1 MIEGGIADERVI
13 RTIDLYMRGD
23 YTREEALARL
33 IHQEP
38 NNQICIINQEIID
51 RCLCFTEAFLLPKT
65 SAPLVVPGAAD
76 TVMQGKYRG
85 VIELLASRLRISTD
99 KALDL
104 FYNSDT
110 YKCLTLRNGDLLLKS
125 DLYILDEIIRE
136 LQDKQG

>member
-1 MIEGGIADERVI
+1 
-13 RTIDLYMRGD
+13 
-23 YTREEALARL
+23 
-33 IHQEP
+33 
-38 NNQICIINQEIID
+38 
-51 RCLCFTEAFLLPKT
+51 
-65 SAPLVVPGAAD
+65 
-76 TVMQGKYRG
+76 MQGKYRG

-125 DLYILDEIIRE
+125 DFYILDEIIRE

>member
-1 MIEGGIADERVI
+1 
-13 RTIDLYMRGD
+13 
-23 YTREEALARL
+23 
-33 IHQEP
+33 
-38 NNQICIINQEIID
+38 
-51 RCLCFTEAFLLPKT
+51 
-65 SAPLVVPGAAD
+65 
-76 TVMQGKYRG
+76 MQGKYRG

>member
-1 MIEGGIADERVI
+1 
-13 RTIDLYMRGD
+13 
-23 YTREEALARL
+23 
-33 IHQEP
+33 
-38 NNQICIINQEIID
+38 
-51 RCLCFTEAFLLPKT
+51 
-65 SAPLVVPGAAD
+65 
-76 TVMQGKYRG
+76 MQGKYRG
-85 VIELLASRLRISTD
+85 VIELLASRLRISAD

>member
-1 MIEGGIADERVI
+1 
-13 RTIDLYMRGD
+13 
-23 YTREEALARL
+23 
-33 IHQEP
+33 
-38 NNQICIINQEIID
+38 
-51 RCLCFTEAFLLPKT
+51 
-65 SAPLVVPGAAD
+65 
-76 TVMQGKYRG
+76 MQGKYRV